1 MRFLKTLTLNRRA
14 IYDSRVALDID
25 NNFTLANSFTMVL
38 PKSDAS
44 VSNPTVGQLR
54 YNTSTN
60 EVEVYQ
66 GIGGG
71 ATWRSLRF
79 KESIGI
85 IQQDIGTGDA
95 IEEVFGPLVP
105 NPVDSTIDENTAWAS
120 NGNVLTPGD
129 EWTGANIIVLVENVF
144 QLYNTNYTIV
154 LGENLVPTRITG
166 ERYVQFSSPVDV
178 GKHVTVLHGFDR

>member
-25 NNFTLANSFTMVL
+25 NNFTVANSFTMVL
-38 PKSDAS
+38 PKSSAS
-44 VSNPTVGQLR
+44 VSNPTVGQIR
-54 YNTSTN
+54 YNTATD

-66 GIGGG
+66 GIGGA

-79 KESIGI
+79 KESTGI

-95 IEEVFGPLVP
+95 IEEVFGPITP
-105 NPVDSTIDENTAWAS
+105 NPADSTIDGNTAWAA
-120 NGNVLTPGD
+120 NGNLLTPGD

-154 LGENLVPTRITG
+154 LGEDLTPPRTTG
-166 ERYVQFSSPVDV
+166 ERYVQFSSAVDV

>member
-14 IYDSRVALDID
+14 IYDSRVALDIN
-25 NNFTLANSFTMVL
+25 NNFTVADSFTMVL

-44 VSNPTVGQLR
+44 VSNPTVGQIR
-54 YNTSTN
+54 YNTATN

-66 GIGGG
+66 GIGGS
-71 ATWRSLRF
+71 ATWRSLSF
-79 KESIGI
+79 KESTGI

-95 IEEVFGPLVP
+95 IETTFGPLVP
-105 NPVDSTIDENTAWAS
+105 NPSSVVDENIAWAAS
-120 NGNVLTPGD
+120 GNMLTPGD
-129 EWTGANIIVLVENVF
+129 EWTGANLIVLVENVF

-154 LGENLVPTRITG
+154 LGENLVPPRITG
-166 ERYVQFSSPVDV
+166 EKYIQFSSAVDL

>member
-14 IYDSRVALDID
+14 IYDSRVALDTS
-25 NNFTLANSFTMVL
+25 NNFTVADSFTMIL
-38 PKSDAS
+38 PKSNAS

-54 YNTSTN
+54 YNTTSD

-66 GIGGG
+66 GIGGS

-85 IQQDIGTGDA
+85 IQQDIGTGDQVETA
-95 IEEVFGPLVP
+95 FGPLTPRPSGNV
-105 NPVDSTIDENTAWAS
+105 DENLAWAAS
-120 NGNVLTPGD
+120 GNVLTPGNT
-129 EWTGANIIVLVENVF
+129 WTGANLIVLVENVF
-144 QLYNTNYTIV
+144 QLYNTNYDIV
-154 LGENLVPTRITG
+154 DGSVVGKISGQL
-166 ERYVQFSSPVDV
+166 YVRFSSAVDL